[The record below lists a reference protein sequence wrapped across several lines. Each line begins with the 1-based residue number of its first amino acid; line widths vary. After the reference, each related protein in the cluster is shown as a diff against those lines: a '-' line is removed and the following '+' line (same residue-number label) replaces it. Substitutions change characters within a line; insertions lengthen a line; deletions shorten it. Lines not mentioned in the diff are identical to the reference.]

1 MRAKREGVRLSNSN
15 KERRRMRER
24 EKTGPTE
31 SVGGKNGEDRN
42 RQKVKRWKEMELFE
56 ERRCQGGSPASG
68 ARPPPPGN

>member
-42 RQKVKRWKEMELFE
+42 RQKSE
-56 ERRCQGGSPASG
+56 EVERNGALRREKM
-68 ARPPPPGN
+68 PGRVSSIRG